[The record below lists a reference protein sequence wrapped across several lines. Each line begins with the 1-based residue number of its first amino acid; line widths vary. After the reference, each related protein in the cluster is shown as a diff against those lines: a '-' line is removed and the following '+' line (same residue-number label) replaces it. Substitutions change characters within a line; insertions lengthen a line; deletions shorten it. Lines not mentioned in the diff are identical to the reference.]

1 MKTFQIAGRNIRR
14 DFRRTAIT
22 IITIVIGVFV
32 IVLARGILKGFQN
45 ETKVQVI
52 ESRTGDIQIHKAG
65 YRETLNIL
73 PLDLS
78 VRLDDVMKLVS
89 SVDGIKEVSGRI
101 LFSGQLT
108 TLEESS
114 MLLGKA
120 IDVEK
125 ELVVCP
131 KLKDC
136 IVQGEFLTPKDKNA
150 IVLTKDLFT
159 KLHVALGDSLTLFA
173 TSKEGAINATEL
185 VVKGVF
191 VSTMPDSSNKLGFI
205 PLKTAQELLL
215 MDGIVTEVVLKT
227 EKNCNINE
235 IVSEMKNRKSA
246 DELEINTW
254 QEIEQGF
261 IRAMQ
266 NQDFLSVMVSMILF
280 IIVFSTVMNT
290 MLMVVL
296 ERTREIGTLMAIGYK
311 KKHILSLFLLEGA
324 IKGLMGGIIGSILGA
339 AVVSI
344 LNTTG
349 ILFSRPGTEQGAF
362 VLRPEIDSGILV
374 LAILFSLGAAA
385 LASLYPAN
393 RGASMDPVESLR
405 SV

>member
-14 DFRRTAIT
+14 DFRRTSIT

-32 IVLARGILKGFQN
+32 IILARGILMGFQN

-52 ESRTGDIQIHKAG
+52 ESRTGDIQIHRTG

-78 VRLDDVMKLVS
+78 IRFDDVMKLTS
-89 SVDGIKEVSGRI
+89 NIQGIKKISGRI

-114 MLLGKA
+114 MLFGKA
-120 IDVEK
+120 VDVEN
-125 ELVVCP
+125 ELLVCP
-131 KLKDC
+131 RLKDN
-136 IVQGEFLTPKDKNA
+136 IVQGEFLTPDDKNK
-150 IVLTKDLFT
+150 IVLTKDLFA
-159 KLHVALGDSLTLFA
+159 KLHVELGESLTLFA

-185 VVKGVF
+185 IVKGVY
-191 VSTMPDSSNKLGFI
+191 VPDMPDSSNKLGFI

-215 MDGIVTEVVLKT
+215 MDQIVTEVVLKT
-227 EKNCNINE
+227 EKNYNIDK
-235 IVSEMKNRKSA
+235 IVSALRSKTSA
-246 DELEINTW
+246 NGLEINTW
-254 QEIEQGF
+254 EEIEQGF
-261 IRAMQ
+261 IRAVE
-266 NQDFLSVMVSMILF
+266 NQDFLSVMVSAILF

-296 ERTREIGTLMAIGYK
+296 ERTREIGTMMAIGYK
-311 KKHILSLFLLEGA
+311 KRHILSLFLLEGA
-324 IKGLMGGIIGSILGA
+324 MKGLIGGIIGSLLGA
-339 AVVSI
+339 TVVSI
-344 LNTTG
+344 LSITG
-349 ILFSRPGTEQGAF
+349 LNFSRPGSEQEAF
-362 VLRPEIDSGILV
+362 VLRPEIDIEILV
-374 LAILFSLGAAA
+374 LAILFSLGAAV